1 MKYNLKKTTSRAFLV
16 YACINVFTYLF
27 AHVAY
32 LFASDVIG
40 ETFEY
45 LSYYLSKTVEF
56 LAPPIL
62 STLAL
67 CVLLSYGKSALVKFT
82 LTVASA
88 RLFYSL
94 PYYYIIFIYNHGYDS
109 IEAISLSLLATALV
123 ILLTALG
130 ILLSLVIFYSV
141 LSRQCK
147 KSKKSRDEALSEV
160 LTKSVAT
167 DFICHKNTPV
177 LIFALLRFTFSFVME
192 LIDTVAF
199 FIEYRSDYIAKEI
212 ITILANFT
220 LLFALLVASY
230 LIAANIKNA
239 LVDNKEQS
247 NCQ

>member
-1 MKYNLKKTTSRAFLV
+1 MKYDIRKMTSRTFLV
-16 YACINVFTYLF
+16 YACVNVFTYLF

-32 LFASDVIG
+32 LFANDVIG
-40 ETFEY
+40 EAFEY
-45 LSYYLSKTVEF
+45 ASYYLSKTVEF

-62 STLAL
+62 ATLAL
-67 CVLLSYGKSALVKFT
+67 CVLLSYGRSALVKFA

-109 IEAISLSLLATALV
+109 IEAIALSLLATALV
-123 ILLTALG
+123 ILLTVLG
-130 ILLSLVIFYSV
+130 IFASLGIYYLV
-141 LSRQCK
+141 LGRSCK
-147 KSKKSRDEALSEV
+147 KNGKTIDDATGDI
-160 LTKSVAT
+160 LTRSIVS
-167 DFICHKNTPV
+167 DFVCHKNVPV
-177 LIFALLRFTFSFVME
+177 LVFALARFTFSFVME
-192 LIDTVAF
+192 LIDTVTF